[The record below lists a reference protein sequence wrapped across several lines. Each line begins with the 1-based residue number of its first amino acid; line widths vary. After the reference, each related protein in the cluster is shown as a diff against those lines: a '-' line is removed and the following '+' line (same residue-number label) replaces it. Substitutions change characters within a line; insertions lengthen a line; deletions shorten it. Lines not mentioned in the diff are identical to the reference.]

1 MVDRPGQYQDSGHRA
16 YLGLE
21 PAGSVDVD
29 PVLRHFGVKRAV
41 AREKYRQFV
50 AAGMKYGHR
59 EEFYAAEE
67 GRILGTEEFVD
78 VFRLPASAMS
88 IIRQP

>member
-1 MVDRPGQYQDSGHRA
+1 M
-16 YLGLE
+16 
-21 PAGSVDVD
+21 
-29 PVLRHFGVKRAV
+29 

-78 VFRLPASAMS
+78 VFRLFASAMS

>member
-1 MVDRPGQYQDSGHRA
+1 
-16 YLGLE
+16 
-21 PAGSVDVD
+21 
-29 PVLRHFGVKRAV
+29 VLRHFGVKKAV

-78 VFRLPASAMS
+78 VFRLFASAMS